1 MAPRGADLAHWW
13 QCAPSGQVVVDEQ
26 GSMLQVN
33 QTLSDWLGRPV
44 EQLINRPVSE
54 LFTVEARMLYQG
66 ALAFQLIDV
75 GAVDEVHLSLRLEN
89 GEALPVLCS
98 ARLVGAQHAP
108 ITLLS
113 LLPIARKNQL
123 ERELLQARQAAQQA
137 LEEKQAVIA
146 ELEAMRA
153 LLETHNHSLK
163 THNSS
168 LETHNKELQHLT
180 LKLGHEARSDPLTG
194 LPNRR
199 HFDLALQERLARVA
213 VNRHSDIFSVAIL
226 DIDHFKPINDL
237 HGHGVGDQV
246 LQQLAK
252 LLASQLRGRDIAARI
267 GGEEF
272 ALLMPETSLDEA
284 CNALERLRR
293 AIETYRWQPVPIT
306 ASLGVTGYLPGDT
319 SESIMARA
327 DRALYTAKHLGRNHV
342 AKG

>member
-1 MAPRGADLAHWW
+1 MGLRAADIAHWW
-13 QCAPSGQVVVDEQ
+13 QFAPSGQVVVDEQ
-26 GSMLQVN
+26 GRILQAN
-33 QTLSDWLGRPV
+33 RTLSDWLSRPV
-44 EQLINRPVSE
+44 NQLINQPVSE
-54 LFTVEARMLYQG
+54 LFTVEARMFYQG
-66 ALAFQLIDV
+66 ALAFRLTDV
-75 GAVDEVHLSLRLEN
+75 GAVDEAHLSLRLEN

-98 ARLVGAQHAP
+98 ARCVGAQDTP

-113 LLPIARKNQL
+113 LLPIVRKDQL

-137 LEEKQAVIA
+137 LEEKKAVVT

-153 LLETHNHSLK
+153 SLETHNNSLK
-163 THNSS
+163 V
-168 LETHNKELQHLT
+168 HNKELQHLT
-180 LKLGHEARSDPLTG
+180 LKLGHEAKSDPLTG

-213 VNRHSDIFSVAIL
+213 VNRHSDVFSVAIL
-226 DIDHFKPINDL
+226 DIDHFKPINDH
-237 HGHGVGDQV
+237 HGHAVGDQV

-284 CNALERLRR
+284 SNALERLRR

-306 ASLGVTGYLPGDT
+306 ASLGVTGYLSGDT
-319 SESIMARA
+319 SESLMARA
-327 DRALYTAKHLGRNHV
+327 DSALYTAKHLGRNHV
-342 AKG
+342 VKG